1 MKPCRNIPYVCRIRD
16 APSTL
21 QTVIRVRSPAETKD
35 FSSSLPVVQACTT
48 CGPHRD
54 FLWPRGDWLNH
65 ARAPSKLIKYKK
77 VRLVKISA
85 DEISLFS
92 SFLFN

>member
-1 MKPCRNIPYVCRIRD
+1 
-16 APSTL
+16 
-21 QTVIRVRSPAETKD
+21 VIRVRSPAETKD

-65 ARAPSKLIKYKK
+65 AQAPENYISKLIKYKK
-77 VRLVKISA
+77 VRLFKITA
-85 DEISLFS
+85 DEISHFS